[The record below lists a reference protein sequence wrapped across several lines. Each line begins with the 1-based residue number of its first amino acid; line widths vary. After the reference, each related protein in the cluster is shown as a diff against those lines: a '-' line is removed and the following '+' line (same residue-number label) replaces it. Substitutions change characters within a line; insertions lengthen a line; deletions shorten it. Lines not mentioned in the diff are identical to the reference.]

1 MDLYR
6 KRKIIR
12 KRNTSFQE
20 TEDILAI
27 EKRLIVSL
35 SGEELISFYCTP
47 SMIME
52 LMTGFFFTQGLLKE
66 NLSAGDMDIVF
77 AEEIKVDIANTAV
90 IPGKGTLIRHLGGTG
105 IERIGEFEK
114 VVHDFTLPANAFK
127 VIFAEFQKKSELFR
141 LTGCF
146 HSAAISDG
154 KEILSFAEDIGRHNA
169 VDKVIGFCILNNI
182 PFAGKL
188 LLVSCRVSSEIVSK
202 CLSCGIPV
210 LASVAA
216 ATDLA
221 VDMAEKYG
229 VTLVGFVRQDRLNIY
244 TNPERIT
251 R

>member
-35 SGEELISFYCTP
+35 SGEELISLYCTP
-47 SMIME
+47 SLIIE
-52 LMTGFFFTQGLLKE
+52 LMTGFFFTQGLSQNK
-66 NLSAGDMDIVF
+66 LSANDINITYGDEIRVDIV
-77 AEEIKVDIANTAV
+77 NTAV

-114 VVHDFTLPANAFK
+114 VVHDFTLPANAFTI
-127 VIFAEFQKKSELFR
+127 IFAEFQKKSELFR

-202 CLSCGIPV
+202 CLNCGIPV

-216 ATDLA
+216 PTDLA
-221 VDMAEKYG
+221 ADMAEKYG